1 MKSIPKKGQC
11 RQPQR
16 GIRRGRVFAA
26 LTPFLALIV
35 LSACVG
41 LEWIRPEATATP
53 SVPDSGLPVVD
64 DGAPLPPQVI
74 EQRPAIGESLPLTGE
89 IELAFDQEVDPVTMA
104 AAFRLE
110 GPDEAAVP
118 GEITW
123 PDTRTLRFVPD
134 GLLEKETAY
143 RVILGTVGV
152 SAQGVSIAEPLELLF
167 STAGELRV
175 SQTFPA
181 DGTVD
186 VVNNAVITAIFN
198 RPVVITAL
206 L

>member
-1 MKSIPKKGQC
+1 MNSNHKKGQS
-11 RQPQR
+11 RQPQPR
-16 GIRRGRVFAA
+16 IQRGRLFAVGTA
-26 LTPFLALIV
+26 VLALIL
-35 LSACVG
+35 LSACVA
-41 LEWIRPEATATP
+41 LEWIRPEVTPTP
-53 SVPDSGLPVVD
+53 SIPDSGLPVVD

-89 IELAFDQEVDPVTMA
+89 IELAFDQEVDPVKMA
-104 AAFRLE
+104 AAFRMQ

-134 GLLEKETAY
+134 GPLEKETAY
-143 RVILGTVGV
+143 RGILGTVGV
-152 SAQGVSIAEPLELLF
+152 SAQGGSIAEPLELLF

-186 VVNNAVITAIFN
+186 VVNNAVITA
-198 RPVVITAL
+198 RSE
-206 L
+206 